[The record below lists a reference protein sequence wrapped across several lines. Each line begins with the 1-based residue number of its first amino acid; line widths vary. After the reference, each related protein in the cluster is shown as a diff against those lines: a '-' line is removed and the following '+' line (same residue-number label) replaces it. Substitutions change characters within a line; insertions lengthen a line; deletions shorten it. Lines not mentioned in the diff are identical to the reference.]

1 MGEAKAAEDE
11 YNKAKKDVEDAIQK
25 EQAAA
30 SAFREAKAKRQQ
42 ELTRVETLRRDL
54 MEAQKKVAL
63 LEIHAM
69 NARKMQELEAR
80 RKAAADAAEQAKKFL
95 AEQRQKEKEALEAT
109 RKALEE
115 ARALK
120 GGGKGRAAAKRASE
134 DATNGATSPKKP

>member
-1 MGEAKAAEDE
+1 MGEQAQEAQTKAAEDE

-30 SAFREAKAKRQQ
+30 SAYREAKAKRQQ

-54 MEAQKKVAL
+54 MEAQKKGAL

-80 RKAAADAAEQAKKFL
+80 RKAAADAAEQAKRFL
-95 AEQRQKEKEALEAT
+95 AEQRHKEKE
-109 RKALEE
+109 
-115 ARALK
+115 
-120 GGGKGRAAAKRASE
+120 
-134 DATNGATSPKKP
+134 

>member
-1 MGEAKAAEDE
+1 MG
-11 YNKAKKDVEDAIQK
+11 
-25 EQAAA
+25 
-30 SAFREAKAKRQQ
+30 

-95 AEQRQKEKEALEAT
+95 AERQKEKEALEAT

-120 GGGKGRAAAKRASE
+120 GGGKGRKTPAPAGE
-134 DATNGATSPKKP
+134 PSPKKQALSTEADTVPATLVAAEDIE